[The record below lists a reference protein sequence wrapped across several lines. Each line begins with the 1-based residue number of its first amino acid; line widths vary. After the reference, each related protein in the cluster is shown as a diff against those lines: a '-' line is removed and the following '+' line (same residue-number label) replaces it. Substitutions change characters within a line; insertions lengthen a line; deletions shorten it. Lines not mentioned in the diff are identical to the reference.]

1 MDCSCF
7 IEKVFVF
14 LLLFLLPAGCSTR
27 QKVLSLPYFKRKE
40 MAEVRKTTRTPK
52 TVKAKPV
59 DEYGHLQPQA
69 PELEEAVLGALM
81 IEKDAYSLVSEILR
95 PESFYEHRHQLI
107 YQAITALALRQQPVD
122 ILTVAEQL
130 RSTGDL
136 DEVGGPFYITQLS
149 GKVASSAHIEY
160 HAQIVHEKYLRR
172 EMILGFNKLLACSL
186 DETMDIDDSLVDA
199 HNLLDRLEGEFGHNN
214 HMRDMDELMT
224 ATMVEAEGRIANNKN
239 GVTGLPTGLA
249 DLDRMTSGLQ
259 KGELVVVAA
268 RPGVGKTA
276 FALHMARSAAMA
288 GYAVAVYSLEMQ
300 GERLADR
307 WLTAVS
313 EISARHWRSGTVSQ
327 QELVE
332 ARTTAADLK
341 RLPIHVDDSTSVNM
355 EHIRSSARLLQSQH
369 ACDAIIIDYLQLCD
383 MTTGQNNRNRE
394 QEVAQAT
401 RKAKLLAKELN
412 VPVVLLSQL
421 NRESE
426 NRPAGRPELAHLRES
441 GAIEQDAD
449 VVMLLY
455 RPALAR
461 VTTDRES
468 GYPTEGLGVVI
479 IAKQRNGET
488 GNVYFRHNPEMTKI
502 TEYVPPL
509 EYMLKHAK

>member
-1 MDCSCF
+1 MNTENRVS
-7 IEKVFVF
+7 
-14 LLLFLLPAGCSTR
+14 
-27 QKVLSLPYFKRKE
+27 
-40 MAEVRKTTRTPK
+40 
-52 TVKAKPV
+52 
-59 DEYGHLQPQA
+59 PQA
-69 PELEEAVLGALM
+69 PEIEEAIIGACL
-81 IEKDAYSLVSEILR
+81 IEQRAIPLIADKLR
-95 PESFYEHRHQLI
+95 PEMFYVLRHQLI
-107 YQAITALALRQQPVD
+107 YAAILAMYHAGMKID
-122 ILTVAEQL
+122 ILTVKEELSHRGKLEEA
-130 RSTGDL
+130 
-136 DEVGGPFYITQLS
+136 GGAFGITQLS
-149 GKVASSAHIEY
+149 SKVATSAHLEY

-172 EMILGFNKLLACSL
+172 EM
-186 DETMDIDDSLVDA
+186 
-199 HNLLDRLEGEFGHNN
+199 LDRLEGEFGHNN

-224 ATMVEAEGRIANNKN
+224 ATMTEAEGRIANNIN
-239 GVTGLPTGLA
+239 GVTGIPTGLA

-259 KGELVVVAA
+259 NGELVVIAA

-276 FALHMARSAAMA
+276 FALHLARNAAMA
-288 GYAVAVYSLEMQ
+288 GHAVAVYSLEMQ

-307 WLTAVS
+307 WLTAAS
-313 EISARHWRSGTVSQ
+313 EVSARHWRSGTVSP
-327 QELVE
+327 QELAE
-332 ARTTAADLK
+332 ARTAAADLK

-355 EHIRSSARLLQSQH
+355 EHVRSSARLLQSQH

-449 VVMLLY
+449 VVILLY

-461 VTTDRES
+461 ITTDRES
-468 GYPTEGLGVVI
+468 GYPTEELGIAI

-488 GNVYFRHNPEMTKI
+488 GNVYFRHNSAMTKI

>member
-1 MDCSCF
+1 MNTENRVS
-7 IEKVFVF
+7 
-14 LLLFLLPAGCSTR
+14 
-27 QKVLSLPYFKRKE
+27 
-40 MAEVRKTTRTPK
+40 
-52 TVKAKPV
+52 
-59 DEYGHLQPQA
+59 PQA
-69 PELEEAVLGALM
+69 PEIEEAIIGACL
-81 IEKDAYSLVSEILR
+81 IEQGAIPLVADKLR
-95 PESFYEHRHQLI
+95 PEMFYVLRHQVI
-107 YQAITALALRQQPVD
+107 YAAILAMYHAGIKID
-122 ILTVAEQL
+122 ILTVKEELSHRGKLEEA
-130 RSTGDL
+130 
-136 DEVGGPFYITQLS
+136 GGPFGITQLS
-149 GKVASSAHIEY
+149 SKVATSAHIEY

-239 GVTGLPTGLA
+239 GVTGLA
-249 DLDRMTSGLQ
+249 DLDRITSGLQ